1 MIRVLIADDH
11 MIVRE
16 GVKQLLNLTLDIVV
30 TAEANSG
37 SQVLQ
42 QLQEKA
48 VDVALLDINMPAPNG
63 LDLIRLV
70 KASHPELPVL
80 IFSMHNES
88 HIVVKALKVGATGYC
103 SKSGD
108 PKLLLDAI
116 RKVHAGQRYLDAQ
129 ISESMALA
137 SAFPEDV
144 APHTLL
150 SKREREVLALLA
162 KGMSINEISALLDIS
177 NKTVS
182 THKANL
188 MDKMSLA
195 NFADLFRYASE
206 HGLIG

>member
-16 GVKQLLNLTLDIVV
+16 GVKQLFNLTLDIVV

-37 SQVLQ
+37 TQVLQ
-42 QLQEKA
+42 QLQEKE

-63 LDLIRLV
+63 LELIRLV
-70 KASHPELPVL
+70 KASHPDLPVL

-88 HIVVKALKVGATGYC
+88 HIVVNALKVGATGYC
-103 SKSGD
+103 SKNGD

-137 SAFPEDV
+137 SAFPEEV

-150 SKREREVLALLA
+150 SKREREVLSMLA
-162 KGMSINEISALLDIS
+162 KGMSINEIS
-177 NKTVS
+177 T
-182 THKANL
+182 
-188 MDKMSLA
+188 
-195 NFADLFRYASE
+195 
-206 HGLIG
+206 